1 MVVIN
6 VLQMAGHR
14 LVERIRAR
22 PQEEAHNVPEETV
35 ASQVNKY
42 SNFFKIE
49 KNLMTLPLL
58 FAYYLFSTPFLRYVF
73 IFSRWATPAMAPLRV
88 RPRPPTSNRK
98 KKSLSPSAPT
108 VSSLTF
114 RPMVPP
120 RSRPLLSRIMS
131 VCGPMAI

>member
-1 MVVIN
+1 MIMVVIN

-35 ASQVNKY
+35 APQVNKY

-58 FAYYLFSTPFLRYVF
+58 FAYY
-73 IFSRWATPAMAPLRV
+73 I
-88 RPRPPTSNRK
+88 
-98 KKSLSPSAPT
+98 
-108 VSSLTF
+108 
-114 RPMVPP
+114 
-120 RSRPLLSRIMS
+120 
-131 VCGPMAI
+131 